1 MNAPLI
7 IAALEG
13 TMYTSKMSV
22 DKLKELNRR
31 AMMAGVAGG
40 VPSTRFDSASREL
53 DYRKIKSQFR
63 KRGKD
68 ARKAAA
74 ATEPEFAQVEA
85 FLAEGLNDAI
95 RDVAQSMGTG
105 VPMLAALRDIWPHRQ
120 WLDGKALEIVTAG
133 FQDYL
138 ATTGTD
144 ARTLVRQLGGTDKDI
159 PGAVAP
165 ERPRPAATPPP
176 LPV

>member
-40 VPSTRFDSASREL
+40 VPGTRFDSAAREL
-53 DYRKIKSQFR
+53 DNRRLKAQFR
-63 KRGKD
+63 KRGKE

-74 ATEPEFAQVEA
+74 AAPVAEPEFVQVES
-85 FLAEGLNDAI
+85 FLAESLNDVV
-95 RDVAQSMGTG
+95 RDVAQSMGTSA
-105 VPMLAALRDIWPHRQ
+105 PMLAALRDVWPHRQ
-120 WLDGKALEIVTAG
+120 WLDGRSLDIVKAG

-138 ATTGTD
+138 TISGTD
-144 ARTLVRQLGGTDKDI
+144 ARTLVRELGGTDKDI
-159 PGAVAP
+159 P
-165 ERPRPAATPPP
+165 T
-176 LPV
+176 